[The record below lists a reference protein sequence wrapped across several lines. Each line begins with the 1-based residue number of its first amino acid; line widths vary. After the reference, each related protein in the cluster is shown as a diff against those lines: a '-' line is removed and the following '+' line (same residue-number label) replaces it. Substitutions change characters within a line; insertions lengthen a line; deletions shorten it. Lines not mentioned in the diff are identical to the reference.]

1 MMKKKTKIYFIT
13 NHYFFILTTFLF
25 VFLSVSSGFVYGQ
38 TIVEVDSLNLFAH
51 NHRFLNPEISKKQSE
66 RAFSMAQKILYDKG
80 QADAL
85 KMQGVLCLF
94 SSDFDAS
101 IQFFQKSISFYQKSQ
116 DTIGVAACVNNL
128 ALIYSALGDYEPALI
143 MHIRSY
149 HLEKLVGNEL
159 GAAQSLDNIGTVYY
173 YLGNEKKAMYA
184 FIEAAAVFYKFAEL
198 EMLSQTLT
206 HMSAVMNDLEYYQG
220 SVKTN
225 QMAVYL
231 ASITQNFRTLA
242 DAYNNMANAYLHL
255 GNFQMARKN
264 VQIAMEYREY
274 IGDQNGMMAA
284 SNIAGAIYREQGDL
298 DLSDLMFINVL
309 KLSQELGNKRQTS
322 VALAEIGENL
332 RIRGDL
338 EKAEN
343 FLKESLKISQEIG
356 MKGLTIETITYMMRL
371 YYQKGESHL
380 AFAFWLENQK
390 IE

>member
-1 MMKKKTKIYFIT
+1 MIKTEKLSVIYT
-13 NHYFFILTTFLF
+13 AFLF
-25 VFLSVSSGFVYGQ
+25 VLLSVSSGFVYTQ
-38 TIVEVDSLNLFAH
+38 SAAEVDSLILLAH
-51 NHRFLNPEISKKQSE
+51 HHRFLNPEKSKQYSE
-66 RAFSMAQKILYDKG
+66 RAFVRSQKIKYDKG

-85 KMQGVLCLF
+85 KMQGVLCLY

-101 IQFFQKSISFYQKSQ
+101 MLFFKKSILFYQKLQ

-128 ALIYSALGDYEPALI
+128 ALVYSVLGDYEPALK

-149 HLEKLVGNEL
+149 HLEKSVGNEV
-159 GAAQSLDNIGTVYY
+159 GGAQSLDNIGTVHY

-184 FIEAAAVFYKFAEL
+184 FIEAASILYEFAEL

-206 HMSAVMNDLEYYQG
+206 HISAVMNDLEYYSW

-225 QMAVYL
+225 QMAIYL
-231 ASITQNFRTLA
+231 ASKTRNFRTLA
-242 DAYNNMANAYLHL
+242 DAYNNMANAYFHMRDS
-255 GNFQMARKN
+255 QRARKY
-264 VQIAMEYREY
+264 VQISMEYRDY

-284 SNIAGAIYREQGDL
+284 NNIAGAIYREQGDL

-322 VALAEIGENL
+322 IALAEIGENL

-338 EKAEN
+338 GKAEN
-343 FLKESLKISQEIG
+343 FLKESLRISREIG
-356 MKGLTIETITYMMRL
+356 MKGLSIETLTYMMRL

-380 AFAFWLENQK
+380 AFAFWLENQNA
-390 IE
+390 E